1 MLVMDAHPV
10 PAPPLMG
17 KRASVFFLGLARI
30 KAGPNPIENEN
41 MISVPI
47 YHFAMDVLILS
58 SELLTGKSIPV
69 LVGIARLPID
79 QFLAGVV
86 LSLGA
91 AAGAVFSFYASRAV
105 SVMHPLSLANRLVQ
119 LLFSLCLSLSLLL
132 SLARGIH
139 YERGVILSIVPAFVV
154 ASQTLVQRDSTV
166 CVLFLASVSV
176 YWYCMVTPV
185 VVTVDNSFPAQQ
197 QQLPSVLQS
206 LNTDSPQEEVAG
218 VWDVLLRALQLFVLA
233 FYAGVQ
239 HAPTQDLCTSQHG
252 DAVYASP
259 YYAKHASYAL
269 YVNLFSALLRV
280 CVWYGVC
287 FFQSNVLHVML
298 ENDLSRGG
306 WDWSCCVLYS
316 TLLLYAAC
324 WTATQLRE
332 QVLPFF
338 KLTSVTDR
346 LKLLVC
352 ALSLAALYRQRAPEI
367 VFFVTT
373 GLSLACLA
381 AAAGALRPSGGGS

>member
-1 MLVMDAHPV
+1 M
-10 PAPPLMG
+10 
-17 KRASVFFLGLARI
+17 
-30 KAGPNPIENEN
+30 
-41 MISVPI
+41 
-47 YHFAMDVLILS
+47 
-58 SELLTGKSIPV
+58 
-69 LVGIARLPID
+69 
-79 QFLAGVV
+79 
-86 LSLGA
+86 
-91 AAGAVFSFYASRAV
+91 
-105 SVMHPLSLANRLVQ
+105 
-119 LLFSLCLSLSLLL
+119 
-132 SLARGIH
+132 
-139 YERGVILSIVPAFVV
+139 
-154 ASQTLVQRDSTV
+154 
-166 CVLFLASVSV
+166 
-176 YWYCMVTPV
+176 
-185 VVTVDNSFPAQQ
+185 
-197 QQLPSVLQS
+197 
-206 LNTDSPQEEVAG
+206 
-218 VWDVLLRALQLFVLA
+218 WDVLLRALQLFVLA